1 MRVLGID
8 PGSRCTGWGVVDA
21 DGWEVAYVAA
31 GAIRLGSQ
39 RAELPARL
47 ATLAE
52 SLRAVLAAHAPECVA
67 VEQVFSAKNAR
78 SALVLGHARGVA
90 LLVAAEA
97 GLPLHEYTPMQV
109 KSAVAGWG
117 RADKLQVQQ
126 AVATQLALRR
136 LPEPLDASDA
146 LAIATCH
153 AGAARLEARLA
164 RLPGAGGRR

>member
-8 PGSRCTGWGVVDA
+8 PGSRTTGWGVVDA
-21 DGWEVAYVAA
+21 DGWEIAYVAA
-31 GAIRLGSQ
+31 GAIRTIGD
-39 RAELPARL
+39 RDALPARL
-47 ATLAE
+47 AALAE
-52 SLRAVLAAHAPECVA
+52 GLRGVLAAHAPDCVA
-67 VEQVFSAKNAR
+67 IEQVFSSKNAR

-109 KSAVAGWG
+109 KGAVAGWG
-117 RADKLQVQQ
+117 RADKRQVQQ
-126 AVATQLALRR
+126 AVATQLALRQA
-136 LPEPLDASDA
+136 PEPLDASDA

-164 RLPGAGGRR
+164 RMAPHGRAR